1 MTTPTLYVLGR
12 AGRLVMPDR
21 VVVSVAV
28 RTPVLPSPQE
38 ALAVCAAARRRLLD
52 HLHAACP
59 DSAIADGRIA
69 TEPDQ
74 HRVTTELA
82 GRREERWEVRG
93 YSGACVVT
101 IEDDASAAGAIV
113 AAAGSHP
120 DAERTVPRF
129 AVGPELARRS
139 RAELEEEAIRDAL
152 ARAQGLAGAA
162 GLRVGPVLSIGE
174 PEPERPSRGEPHALY
189 AMADPSSPRE
199 LEDELGE
206 LRPEPERF
214 DTAMPVRLALLPHEA

>member
-12 AGRLVMPDR
+12 AARLVVPDR
-21 VVVSVAV
+21 VVVSAAV

-59 DSAIADGRIA
+59 GSAIADGRIA

-129 AVGPELARRS
+129 AVGPELARRT

-174 PEPERPSRGEPHALY
+174 PERPPREESYALH
-189 AMADPSSPRE
+189 AMADVSSPRE
-199 LEDELGE
+199 LEDDLGE
-206 LRPEPERF
+206 LRPEPEPF
-214 DTAMPVRLALLPHEA
+214 DAAMPVRLALLPHEA